1 MPGGKFAY
9 DCGSDIPCSSL
20 EGAMD
25 LFSPRHLLI
34 ILVVVLLV
42 FGTKKLRTIGSD
54 LGAAVRGFK
63 KSMNDGDQEQQAAQ
77 QQPPPAP
84 APPPPLTGG
93 TRDAEFNEPTSG
105 VGAQRQDD
113 RRA

>member
-1 MPGGKFAY
+1 
-9 DCGSDIPCSSL
+9 
-20 EGAMD
+20 MD
-25 LFSPRHLLI
+25 LFSPRHLII

-63 KSMNDGDQEQQAAQ
+63 KSMNEGDQEQQTGQEQQAAPKQ
-77 QQPPPAP
+77 LP
-84 APPPPLTGG
+84 TGA
-93 TRDAEFNEPTSG
+93 TKDAEFHESASGNEAP
-105 VGAQRQDD
+105 RQDD

>member
-1 MPGGKFAY
+1 
-9 DCGSDIPCSSL
+9 
-20 EGAMD
+20 MD

-63 KSMNDGDQEQQAAQ
+63 KSMNEGDQEQQLAQ
-77 QQPPPAP
+77 KQLPV
-84 APPPPLTGG
+84 GG
-93 TRDAEFNEPTSG
+93 KDAEFGEAAP
-105 VGAQRQDD
+105 GAAPSHKDD
-113 RRA
+113 KPV

>member
-1 MPGGKFAY
+1 
-9 DCGSDIPCSSL
+9 
-20 EGAMD
+20 MD

-42 FGTKKLRTIGSD
+42 FGTKKLRNIGSD

-63 KSMNDGDQEQQAAQ
+63 KGMSDGDQDEQATQAAQ
-77 QQPPPAP
+77 AQAAQAAQKQIPAGGAAA
-84 APPPPLTGG
+84 APGSTV
-93 TRDAEFNEPTSG
+93 RDAEFHDPAP
-105 VGAQRQDD
+105 GARQDD

>member
-1 MPGGKFAY
+1 MPGRKFAY
-9 DCGSDIPCSSL
+9 DCGSDNSRSSL

-63 KSMNDGDQEQQAAQ
+63 KSMNEGDQEQQAASQ
-77 QQPPPAP
+77 SPPPPAGI
-84 APPPPLTGG
+84 A
-93 TRDAEFNEPTSG
+93 RDAEFHEAADAKEAP
-105 VGAQRQDD
+105 RQDN

>member
-1 MPGGKFAY
+1 
-9 DCGSDIPCSSL
+9 
-20 EGAMD
+20 MD

-54 LGAAVRGFK
+54 LGSAVRGFK
-63 KSMNDGDQEQQAAQ
+63 KSMNEGEQEEQVAQ
-77 QQPPPAP
+77 KQLPANG
-84 APPPPLTGG
+84 AK
-93 TRDAEFNEPTSG
+93 DAEFHDAAA
-105 VGAQRQDD
+105 GAEGPRKDD

>member
-1 MPGGKFAY
+1 
-9 DCGSDIPCSSL
+9 
-20 EGAMD
+20 MD

-63 KSMNDGDQEQQAAQ
+63 KSMNEGDQEQQAASQ
-77 QQPPPAP
+77 SPPPPPPAGI
-84 APPPPLTGG
+84 A
-93 TRDAEFNEPTSG
+93 RDAEFHEAADAKEAAG
-105 VGAQRQDD
+105 QDN

>member
-1 MPGGKFAY
+1 MPGCKFAY
-9 DCGSDIPCSSL
+9 DCASDFSRSSL

-63 KSMNDGDQEQQAAQ
+63 KSMNEGDQEQQAAQ
-77 QQPPPAP
+77 Q
-84 APPPPLTGG
+84 APPRAAAPTGG
-93 TRDAEFNEPTSG
+93 ARDAEFHESANGSEAP
-105 VGAQRQDD
+105 RQDD

>member
-1 MPGGKFAY
+1 
-9 DCGSDIPCSSL
+9 
-20 EGAMD
+20 MD

-54 LGAAVRGFK
+54 LGSAVRGFK
-63 KSMNDGDQEQQAAQ
+63 KSMNEGDQEEQLAQ
-77 QQPPPAP
+77 KQPLPPGAP
-84 APPPPLTGG
+84 AVAK
-93 TRDAEFNEPTSG
+93 DAEFHETAAGTETP
-105 VGAQRQDD
+105 RKDE

>member
-1 MPGGKFAY
+1 
-9 DCGSDIPCSSL
+9 
-20 EGAMD
+20 MD

-54 LGAAVRGFK
+54 LGSAVRGFK
-63 KSMNDGDQEQQAAQ
+63 KSMHDGEQDEQLSQRQLPTAG
-77 QQPPPAP
+77 
-84 APPPPLTGG
+84 TGPG
-93 TRDAEFNEPTSG
+93 AKDAEFHDPPAGSEVPHK
-105 VGAQRQDD
+105 DD

>member
-1 MPGGKFAY
+1 
-9 DCGSDIPCSSL
+9 
-20 EGAMD
+20 MD

-34 ILVVVLLV
+34 ILAVVLLV

-63 KSMNDGDQEQQAAQ
+63 KSMNDGDQEQQAASQ
-77 QQPPPAP
+77 SPPPPAGI
-84 APPPPLTGG
+84 A
-93 TRDAEFNEPTSG
+93 RDAEFHETADAKEAP
-105 VGAQRQDD
+105 RQDN

>member
-1 MPGGKFAY
+1 
-9 DCGSDIPCSSL
+9 
-20 EGAMD
+20 MD

-54 LGAAVRGFK
+54 LGSAVRGFK
-63 KSMNDGDQEQQAAQ
+63 KSMSDGDQEEQNAQAQ
-77 QQPPPAP
+77 QKQLPPN
-84 APPPPLTGG
+84 GQK
-93 TRDAEFNEPTSG
+93 DADFHEPQAGAEPT
-105 VGAQRQDD
+105 RKDE

>member
-1 MPGGKFAY
+1 
-9 DCGSDIPCSSL
+9 
-20 EGAMD
+20 MD

-63 KSMNDGDQEQQAAQ
+63 KSMSEGEQEQQAPQ
-77 QQPPPAP
+77 GPKQLP
-84 APPPPLTGG
+84 GDSVK
-93 TRDAEFNEPTSG
+93 DAEFHDPPASG
-105 VGAQRQDD
+105 EATRQDD

>member
-1 MPGGKFAY
+1 
-9 DCGSDIPCSSL
+9 
-20 EGAMD
+20 MD

-63 KSMNDGDQEQQAAQ
+63 KSMNEGDQEQQVAQKQLPAA
-77 QQPPPAP
+77 
-84 APPPPLTGG
+84 GK
-93 TRDAEFNEPTSG
+93 DAEFGEAAP
-105 VGAQRQDD
+105 GAHPPHKDD
-113 RRA
+113 KPV